1 MNRNFDRRHC
11 RWLITLIVL
20 SVSTSIASS
29 QSPAGEPPPPR
40 CAVLE
45 VFLRGDG
52 ERSRDA
58 AEVIRQRFGDRPG
71 VRLVIRNVE
80 GERQHADRYW
90 QLVEHFKLTEPG
102 LPAFYLSGQF
112 ETGWDRNVTPARLE
126 EHLTVELF
134 TRPGCRRCQ
143 QLKPVFFSALQSKY
157 PGYRWVERDVVA
169 DSQHATRLQTLARRY
184 RVQATSLPAVHV
196 PGRLFVGLVT
206 PEASVQQWDERLE
219 RFTLSCVQP
228 PDTASPEDRSGDDAG
243 PTAQP
248 QENPEPDAAA
258 SRYRSGLP
266 LPLTDRLPVR
276 FSGLSPEPWLGTL
289 SKMQLSGVLRT
300 MWPPLLVHDVIRRLS
315 TTEIVGRLGRRAWP
329 GPTGPGF
336 VSLAQSQPSGDFAR
350 ELPPELTPPP
360 RRELPPESDAGGAY
374 SSLSTSDEEPSATQ
388 ADTVTLPWIGEV
400 RWRDWGMPAFTVMVG
415 LIDGFNP
422 CAMWVLLFLL
432 SVLVNL
438 KDRWKILAVA
448 GTFVLVSGI
457 AYFLFMAA
465 WMNVFYLVGL
475 LRPVQIALGLLGI
488 VVGSIHIKDFF
499 AFGKGISLSIP
510 EKAKPGLYGRVR
522 KIVQAESL
530 GAAIVGATVL
540 AVLVNVVELL
550 CTAGLPA
557 MYTGIL
563 TAQGY
568 PVWLN
573 YLYLLLYI
581 LAYMFDD
588 SLMVAIVVVTLGR
601 HKLQERGGRIL
612 KLISGLVIFILGA
625 IMLLVPE
632 WLI

>member
-1 MNRNFDRRHC
+1 MLYRRLIA
-11 RWLITLIVL
+11 LITL
-20 SVSTSIASS
+20 SFSTSIAPSS
-29 QSPAGEPPPPR
+29 SRAIEAQPPR

-52 ERSRDA
+52 ERSREA
-58 AEVIRQRFGDRPG
+58 AEVIRQRFDNRPG
-71 VRLVIRNVE
+71 VRLVIRDVE
-80 GERQHADRYW
+80 GDSQHADRYW
-90 QLVEHFKLTEPG
+90 QLVEHFKLTKPG

-112 ETGWDRNVTPARLE
+112 ETGWDRSLTPAKLE
-126 EHLTVELF
+126 QHLTVELF

-169 DSQHATRLQTLARRY
+169 DAQQATRLQQLARRY

-196 PGRLFVGLVT
+196 PGRLYVGLVT

-219 RFTLSCVQP
+219 RFTLVCGEP
-228 PDTASPEDRSGDDAG
+228 PAPADPEEGSGDDAG
-243 PTAQP
+243 SAPP
-248 QENPEPDAAA
+248 PPENRAADASAPLDEAA
-258 SRYRSGLP
+258 VAWP
-266 LPLTDRLPVR
+266 LADRLPVR
-276 FSGLSPEPWLGTL
+276 FSGLSPEPWIGTF
-289 SKMQLSGVLRT
+289 SKVQLSGVLRT
-300 MWPPLLVHDVIRRLS
+300 LWPPLLVHDMVRRLS
-315 TTEIVGRLGRRAWP
+315 TTELMGRLAQRPQLR
-329 GPTGPGF
+329 PTGPG
-336 VSLAQSQPSGDFAR
+336 LAAWAPNEPPAELSR
-350 ELPPELTPPP
+350 ELPAERPPSLG
-360 RRELPPESDAGGAY
+360 RELPEESDAGPAY
-374 SSLSTSDEEPSATQ
+374 DPLPLPDDDIDAVPD
-388 ADTVTLPWIGEV
+388 DTVTLPWIGQIH
-400 RWRDWGMPAFTVMVG
+400 WRQWGMPAFTVLVG

-448 GTFVLVSGI
+448 GTFVLISGV

-475 LRPVQIALGLLGI
+475 LRPVQIALGVLGI

-499 AFGKGISLSIP
+499 AFGQGISLSIP
-510 EKAKPGLYGRVR
+510 EKAKPGLYSRVR
-522 KIVQAESL
+522 KIVQAETL

-588 SLMVAIVVVTLGR
+588 SLMVAIVVITLGR